1 MIKVLARNN
10 ELTIIAVDYCFF
22 GVKNDIVRRF
32 SYLSSLTK
40 TNSNFKYGDF
50 TSEYSKE
57 TLNVWEKQAH
67 PFIAKYKTD
76 LKEYGLPKD
85 KISWYIK
92 NRYNQILKSFNE
104 AIGCVIYH
112 NEKIDSNWKP
122 EYEY

>member
-10 ELTIIAVDYCFF
+10 ELTIIAVNYCFF
-22 GVKNDIVRRF
+22 GVKNDIVVLVD
-32 SYLSSLTK
+32 LSSLTK
-40 TNSNFKYGDF
+40 PNSNFKYGDF

-57 TLNVWEKQAH
+57 TLNIWEKQAQL
-67 PFIAKYKTD
+67 FIAEYKTD

-85 KISWYIK
+85 KIGWYIK

-104 AIGCVIYH
+104 AIGYVIYP

-122 EYEY
+122 KYEY